1 MIDRIPVRRA
11 LLSVT
16 DKTGLVDLAR
26 ALAARGV
33 ELLSTG
39 GTAATLREAG
49 LPVIDVAAVTGLPEM
64 LDGRVKTLHPMIHG
78 GLLADRDRDT
88 HRADLERHGIAG
100 IDLLI
105 VNLYAFEA
113 TVARAGITPAEGV
126 EKIDI
131 GGPAM
136 IRAASKNHRHVVVL
150 TDPAQYG
157 PVLAELVDAGGVS
170 RDTARRLAGAAFAR
184 TAAYDAAIADWFAA
198 GGAGPV
204 GGEAAESAAPAP
216 ADGAESAVDFPER
229 WTLSLAKQS
238 DLRYGENPHQPAA
251 LYRAAG
257 GGGGAPGLPDVAI
270 RHGKE
275 MSYTNWLDLDRA
287 VRLLF
292 EFDEPAAVVI
302 KHAAPCGVG
311 FGATIESAFARAW
324 KADSLSGFGGIVGLT
339 RPCDAATARLLA
351 EPFLEIVAAPRFD
364 DDAFQLL
371 SKKKNVRLIEFGELL
386 AHPPAHERLLRP
398 IVGGWL
404 AQAADP
410 TGEAPE
416 FRVVTRRAP
425 TDLEARALRRA
436 WRIVKHEPSN
446 AIVLADDTGSVGLG
460 GGQTSRVDAVE
471 DAIRKAARG
480 VGLGPGTVLASDAFF
495 PFRDSIDA
503 AHAAG
508 IRAVIQPGGSVR
520 DEETIAAADEHDM
533 TMVFTGRRAFR
544 H

>member
-1 MIDRIPVRRA
+1 MTDRISVRRA

-16 DKTGLVDLAR
+16 DKTGLVDFAR
-26 ALAARGV
+26 ALAGRGV

-39 GTAATLREAG
+39 GTARLLRDADV
-49 LPVIDVAAVTGLPEM
+49 PVIDVAAVTGLPEM
-64 LDGRVKTLHPMIHG
+64 LDGRVKTLHPGVHG
-78 GLLADRDRDT
+78 GLLADRDRDA
-88 HRADLERHGIAG
+88 HRADLERHGIGA
-100 IDLLI
+100 IDLLV

-113 TVARAGITPAEGV
+113 TVATPGVTPAEGV

-150 TDPAQYG
+150 TDPRDYG
-157 PVLAELVDAGGVS
+157 AVLAELEAHGGVL
-170 RDTARRLAGAAFAR
+170 RATARRLAGAAFAR
-184 TAAYDAAIADWFAA
+184 TAAYDAAIAGWFAA
-198 GGAGPV
+198 GGAGEMGEV
-204 GGEAAESAAPAP
+204 SGGATPATSP
-216 ADGAESAVDFPER
+216 GSDGGAVAFPDR
-229 WTLSLAKQS
+229 WTLPLAKVA

-257 GGGGAPGLPDVAI
+257 GGAGFPGLPDVVI

-311 FGATIESAFARAW
+311 FGAAIAEAFARAW
-324 KADSLSGFGGIVGLT
+324 RADSLSGFGGIVGLT
-339 RPCDAATARLLA
+339 RPCDADTARLLA

-364 DDAFQLL
+364 DDAFPLL
-371 SKKKNVRLIEFGELL
+371 ARKKNLRLIEFGDLL
-386 AHPPAHERLLRP
+386 AHPPAGERLLRP

-404 AQAADP
+404 AQAGDP
-410 TGEAPE
+410 TGGAPD

-425 TDLEARALRRA
+425 TAVEARALERA

-446 AIVLADDTGSVGLG
+446 AIVLGDDSGSVGLG

-480 VGLGPGTVLASDAFF
+480 VGIGPGTVLASDAFF

-503 AHAAG
+503 AHVAG

-520 DEETIAAADEHDM
+520 DAETIAAADEHDM